1 MFLSRF
7 TINPARRGARKLLGS
22 PHAMHAAV
30 LCAFPPPEE
39 SVAAPSRVLWRVDT
53 AGHSAQLLVLSPE
66 SPDFTH
72 LVEQAGWP
80 TADRE
85 PWQVRVYDGLLDRIA
100 TDQTWAFRLRAN
112 PTKTDPRTHQR
123 FAHVT
128 AGQQRDWLLRR
139 AEAHGFEI
147 RTHDGEPSV
156 VVADRERRVFQR
168 GDTSVTLVTVRYDG
182 LLKVLD
188 AELFRT
194 TLVAGI
200 GPAKGYGCG
209 LLTVVQPS

>member
-7 TINPARRGARKLLGS
+7 TINPARRSARKLLGS

-30 LCAFPPPEE
+30 LCAFPPPAK
-39 SVAAPSRVLWRVDT
+39 SVATASRVLWRVDS
-53 AGHSAQLLVLSPE
+53 AGHSVQLLVLSPE

-100 TDQTWAFRLRAN
+100 SDQRWAFRLRAN
-112 PTKTDPRTHQR
+112 PTRTDPRTHQR

-128 AGQQRDWLLRR
+128 ADQQRDWLLRR
-139 AEAHGFEI
+139 AAALGFEVC
-147 RTHDGEPSV
+147 THDGEPSV
-156 VVADRERRVFQR
+156 VVADRERRVFRR
-168 GDTSVTLVTVRYDG
+168 GDTSVTLVTARYEG
-182 LLKVLD
+182 ILKVLD
-188 AELFRT
+188 ADTFRA